1 MTMTID
7 DPWIVTTAHEYGHVA
22 GYIHFGHRFGSVRVH
37 KNEDGKVTGAV
48 TSPAGSYNVVERA
61 TICLCGPVAESFITN
76 VPIEQQTASRKDVL
90 MACNS
95 LAQLKIGPPLTL
107 ESLVPFTRLLIEHQ
121 WPAIQ
126 RLAIQLIIHHEL
138 DYDAVIRLLG

>member
-7 DPWIVTTAHEYGHVA
+7 DPWVVTTAHECGHVA

-37 KNEDGKVTGAV
+37 KNDDGKVTGAV
-48 TSPAGSYNVVERA
+48 TSPAGNYNVIERA
-61 TICLCGPVAESFITN
+61 IICLGGPVAESFVTG
-76 VPIEQQTASRKDVL
+76 VPIEQQTSSRTDIL

-95 LAQLKIGPPLTL
+95 LTRLKIGPPLTL

-121 WPAIQ
+121 WPHIE
-126 RLAIQLIIHHEL
+126 RLATHLIIYHEL
-138 DYDAVIRLLG
+138 DYEAVVRLLR